1 MCCFYHSS
9 HAIIAI
15 TFFAIALIVIL
26 SWSWSVYSVF
36 SQCLGLNFSYHHS
49 ACCICISFILS
60 IMASSN
66 IDDETVQTNSHTEQ
80 RNNVDADNDAND
92 CDLPYS
98 SI

>member
-1 MCCFYHSS
+1 
-9 HAIIAI
+9 
-15 TFFAIALIVIL
+15 
-26 SWSWSVYSVF
+26 
-36 SQCLGLNFSYHHS
+36 
-49 ACCICISFILS
+49 
-60 IMASSN
+60 MASSN